1 MSCIPLW
8 IHASGMT
15 EFIRKNKLAAAGLAM
30 AGLLTFTAVFAPW
43 LAPYDPAAQRLPE
56 RLEGPSWKHPFGN
69 DELGRDIL
77 SRILLGTRVSMRVG
91 ATVVL
96 LSGIAG
102 VLIGGFAGYAGGKLD
117 TFVTVVVINSLLA
130 FPGILFAIALV
141 AFLGPGL
148 DRLIFAL
155 TIIGWVGYA
164 RLARGQVLKVKSL
177 EFVES
182 ARALGASS
190 GRIFISHILPNI
202 IQPVLIQASVGMAVA
217 ILSEASLSF
226 LGLGIT
232 PPTPSWGA
240 MLNDARNH
248 LFDAP
253 HMLVFPSV
261 TLALTVL
268 SFNFLGDALRDWLD
282 PKRGNSVFRGRTPNS

>member
-1 MSCIPLW
+1 MFCIQSSILV
-8 IHASGMT
+8 SGMS
-15 EFIRKNKLAAAGLAM
+15 EFFKKNKLAAAGFLIVVI
-30 AGLLTFTAVFAPW
+30 LVFVAIFGPW
-43 LAPYDPAAQRLPE
+43 LAPYDPAAQKLPDRLD
-56 RLEGPSWKHPFGN
+56 GPSWNHPFGN

-96 LSGIAG
+96 LSVIAG
-102 VLIGGFAGYAGGKLD
+102 VLIGGFAGYIGGKLD
-117 TFVTVVVINSLLA
+117 TFVTVLVINSLMA
-130 FPGILFAIALV
+130 FPGILLAIALV

-148 DRLIFAL
+148 DRLIFSL
-155 TIIGWVGYA
+155 TAISWVGYA
-164 RLARGQVLKVKSL
+164 RLARGQVLKVKTL
-177 EFVES
+177 EFVEG

-190 GRIFISHILPNI
+190 PRIFISYILPNI
-202 IQPVLIQASVGMAVA
+202 IQPILIQASIGMAVA

-226 LGLGIT
+226 LGLGIA
-232 PPTPSWGA
+232 PPTPSWGS

-253 HMLVFPSV
+253 HMVIFPSIALV
-261 TLALTVL
+261 TTVL

-282 PKRGNSVFRGRTPNS
+282 PRNLG

>member
-1 MSCIPLW
+1 
-8 IHASGMT
+8 MT
-15 EFIRKNKLAAAGLAM
+15 EILRNNKLAAVGLSIIM
-30 AGLLTFTAVFAPW
+30 VLTLTAVFAPW
-43 LAPYDPAAQRLPE
+43 LAPYDPAFQRLPE
-56 RLEGPSWKHPFGN
+56 RLDGPSWNHPFGN

-77 SRILLGTRVSMRVG
+77 SRIVLGTRVSMRVG

-102 VLIGGFAGYAGGKLD
+102 VFIGGFAGYVGGKLD

-155 TIIGWVGYA
+155 ASIGWVGYA
-164 RLARGQVLKVKSL
+164 RLARGQVLKVKAL
-177 EFVES
+177 EFVE
-182 ARALGASS
+182 AGRALGASS
-190 GRIFISHILPNI
+190 GRIFVNHILPNI

-226 LGLGIT
+226 LGLGIA

-253 HMLVFPSV
+253 HMVIFPSIALV
-261 TLALTVL
+261 LTVL

-282 PKRGNSVFRGRTPNS
+282 PRGLG

>member
-1 MSCIPLW
+1 
-8 IHASGMT
+8 MT
-15 EFIRKNKLAAAGLAM
+15 EFFRKNKLALAGFSIIATLVFVAI
-30 AGLLTFTAVFAPW
+30 FAPW
-43 LAPYDPAAQRLPE
+43 LAPYDPADQKLMN
-56 RLEGPSWKHPFGN
+56 RLEGPSWHHPFGN

-96 LSGIAG
+96 LSVLIG
-102 VLIGGFAGYAGGKLD
+102 VFIGGFAGYIGGKLD

-130 FPGILFAIALV
+130 FPGILLAIALV

-164 RLARGQVLKVKSL
+164 RLARGQVLKIKTL
-177 EFVES
+177 EFVEG

-190 GRIFISHILPNI
+190 LRIFVSHILPNI
-202 IQPVLIQASVGMAVA
+202 VQPILIQASIGMAAA
-217 ILSEASLSF
+217 ILAEASLSF
-226 LGLGIT
+226 LGLGIA
-232 PPTPSWGA
+232 PPMPSWGS
-240 MLNDARNH
+240 MLNDGRNH

-253 HMLVFPSV
+253 HMVIFPSI
-261 TLALTVL
+261 ALVMTVL

-282 PKRGNSVFRGRTPNS
+282 PRKLG

>member
-1 MSCIPLW
+1 
-8 IHASGMT
+8 MT
-15 EFIRKNKLAAAGLAM
+15 EFLRRNKLAAAGLTIIIVLA
-30 AGLLTFTAVFAPW
+30 AAAVFAPW
-43 LAPYDPAAQRLPE
+43 LTPYDPASQILMDRLD
-56 RLEGPSWKHPFGN
+56 GPSWKHPFGN

-96 LSGIAG
+96 LSVMAG
-102 VLIGGFAGYAGGKLD
+102 VLMGGVAGYIGGKLD

-155 TIIGWVGYA
+155 ASIGWVGYA
-164 RLARGQVLKVKSL
+164 RLARGQVLKVKTL
-177 EFVES
+177 EFVEA
-182 ARALGASS
+182 ARALGASRV
-190 GRIFISHILPNI
+190 RIFARHIVPNI
-202 IQPVLIQASVGMAVA
+202 IQPILIQASVGMAAA

-226 LGLGIT
+226 MGLGIS

-240 MLNDARNH
+240 MLNDGRNH

-253 HMLVFPSV
+253 HMVIFPSIALV
-261 TLALTVL
+261 LTVL

-282 PKRGNSVFRGRTPNS
+282 PKSWGG